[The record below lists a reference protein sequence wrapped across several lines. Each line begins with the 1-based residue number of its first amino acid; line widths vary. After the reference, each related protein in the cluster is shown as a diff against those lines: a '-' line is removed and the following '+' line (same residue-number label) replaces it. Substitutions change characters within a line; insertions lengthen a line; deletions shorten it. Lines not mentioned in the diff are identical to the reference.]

1 MEIKGEDY
9 LVTFNEPKAAVEFF
23 GTIRLRD
30 SSDYKAISDLLETAC
45 RRVPAELV
53 MDFRNLQ
60 FLNSA
65 GINTVSKFV
74 ISARGLERVML
85 KVLGNKQIAWQQ
97 KSLRNLQKLWPK
109 VAIEIS

>member
-1 MEIKGEDY
+1 MELKGEDY

-30 SSDYKAISDLLETAC
+30 SSDYKAISDLLDAAC
-45 RRVPAELV
+45 RQVPGELL

-65 GINTVSKFV
+65 GINTTTS
-74 ISARGLERVML
+74 ISATTTGFLSRSRLPTCSRHAGTGWCVALIL
-85 KVLGNKQIAWQQ
+85 
-97 KSLRNLQKLWPK
+97 SLA
-109 VAIEIS
+109 VTG

>member
-1 MEIKGEDY
+1 MEIKGEDF
-9 LVTFNEPKAAVEFF
+9 LVTFNEPRAAVEFF

-30 SSDYKAISDLLETAC
+30 SLDYKAISDLLEAAC
-45 RRVPAELV
+45 QRVTGELN

-65 GINTVSKFV
+65 GINTIKFV
-74 ISARGLERVML
+74 ISARGRERCLL
-85 KVLGNKQIAWQQ
+85 KVLGNKQIAWQA

-109 VAIEIS
+109 VAIEIT

>member
-1 MEIKGEDY
+1 MEIKGEDF
-9 LVTFNEPKAAVEFF
+9 LVTFNEPKASVEFF

-30 SSDYKAISDLLETAC
+30 SLDYKAINDLLETAC
-45 RRVPAELV
+45 QRVTGDLI

-74 ISARGLERVML
+74 ISARGGARCLL
-85 KVLGNKQIAWQQ
+85 KVLGNKQIAWQA

-109 VAIEIS
+109 VTIEIS